1 VRAPWAPARPI
12 AHRKGTDTVRRYLK
26 RYGPPIAMV
35 APSVI
40 LIAIFVYWLI
50 AQNVATS
57 MTDIH
62 TAAQATGVEPHRF
75 VGLDN
80 YIALLGSE
88 AFQHSLKN
96 LLLYT
101 VVFLGGT
108 LLFGFLW
115 SWLLDRPVPGQAIF
129 RSVLLA
135 PMAVSFIAAGVVWRW
150 LLNSNQGERASGLNR
165 LFQMTGLDFLQN
177 NWWNNINWGISAIAM
192 VAVWQLSGY
201 VMAMFLAG
209 FRGVPE
215 ELREAGRVD
224 GASQWQLY
232 RYVIFPQ
239 LTPVA
244 LSAVIVIGHMSLKA
258 FDLIMSISKASNYQ
272 TKVPAIDMFVFKG
285 VYDYANAAA
294 VGTILLVIV
303 AILIV
308 PYLIHVNRAE
318 NR

>member
-1 VRAPWAPARPI
+1 MT
-12 AHRKGTDTVRRYLK
+12 RKIK
-26 RYGPPIAMV
+26 RYGPAIAMI
-35 APSVI
+35 APSAI

-50 AQNVATS
+50 YQNARTS

-62 TAAQATGVEPHRF
+62 TAGQAAGVQPHTF

-88 AFQHSLKN
+88 AFQHSLRN
-96 LLLYT
+96 LMIYT
-101 VVFLGGT
+101 VVLLGGT
-108 LLFGFLW
+108 LFFGFVW
-115 SWLLDRPVPGQAIF
+115 AWLLDRPVKGQAFF
-129 RSVLLA
+129 RSTLLA

-150 LLNSNQGERASGLNR
+150 LLNSNQGEAASGLNR
-165 LFQMTGLDFLQN
+165 LFQIVGLDGLQN
-177 NWWNNINWGISAIAM
+177 SWWTDISWGISAIAM
-192 VAVWQLSGY
+192 VAVWQLAGY

-224 GASQWQLY
+224 GASSWKLY
-232 RYVIFPQ
+232 RHIILPQ
-239 LTPVA
+239 LKPIA

-272 TKVPAIDMFVFKG
+272 TKVPAIDMFLFKG
-285 VYDYANAAA
+285 SYDYANAAA
-294 VGTILLVIV
+294 VGMILLIIV

-308 PYLIHVNRAE
+308 PYLIYINRQE
-318 NR
+318 D